1 MENQVDESIIDKL
14 NHRIDQLAKGIERIR
29 LVEFGELLD
38 NPRRLF
44 MVNFMAG
51 VARGL
56 GMAVGFTILAAILLF
71 FLQRI
76 VRLNLP
82 IIGGFIAEI
91 VRMVQHQM
99 GP

>member
-1 MENQVDESIIDKL
+1 MEKEDES
-14 NHRIDQLAKGIERIR
+14 RIDQVSRQVEQLTKGIERIR

-44 MVNFMAG
+44 LVNFVAG
-51 VARGL
+51 IARGL
-56 GMAVGFTILAAILLF
+56 GMAVGFTILAAVLVLL
-71 FLQRI
+71 LQRI

-91 VRMVQHQM
+91 VRMVQSQM
-99 GP
+99 NP

>member
-1 MENQVDESIIDKL
+1 MRKDTAESKVDKVSDKV
-14 NHRIDQLAKGIERIR
+14 DQLTKGIERIR
-29 LVEFGELLD
+29 LIEFGELLD

-56 GMAVGFTILAAILLF
+56 GMAVGFTVLAAVLLLI
-71 FLQRI
+71 LQRI

-91 VRMVQHQM
+91 VRMVQQQA